1 MKTSI
6 KTIKTSTYKGHT
18 IRVCEINSFFETVL
32 VDNDADEMEEAPI
45 LKQDNELEYASV
57 ADAKRMINGQE
68 PKAILCYIADIP
80 ELRERFYARFT
91 TK

>member
-6 KTIKTSTYKGHT
+6 KTIKAVTYKGHT
-18 IRVCEINSFFETVL
+18 IRVCKINGFSETVL
-32 VDNDADEMEEAPI
+32 IDNDADELEEAPI
-45 LKQDNELEYASV
+45 YKQDNELEYPSI

-80 ELRERFYARFT
+80 ELKERFYARFT
-91 TK
+91 NK